1 MVRTILAFF
10 GYVKVPKEA
19 VQMSMLL
26 EDDFKDLIELFLDI
40 GEDAPPS
47 YKEVAKRLK
56 NRKRAMEVMTEFLR
70 SGRLLS

>member
-40 GEDAPPS
+40 GEDAPS
-47 YKEVAKRLK
+47 YKEVAEHLRQ
-56 NRKRAMEVMTEFLR
+56 RKRAMEVMTEFLR